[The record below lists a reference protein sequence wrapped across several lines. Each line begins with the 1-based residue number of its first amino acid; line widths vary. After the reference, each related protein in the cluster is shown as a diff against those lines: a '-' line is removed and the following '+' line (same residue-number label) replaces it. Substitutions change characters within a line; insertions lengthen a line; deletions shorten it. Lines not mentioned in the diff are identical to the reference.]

1 MMKKKEY
8 GVLGLGKF
16 GMAVAKTLAENGNSV
31 IVVDSDPERVDEI
44 ADSVTCAMVADIAD
58 PHVLDGL
65 GLHNLDCVI
74 IGVSTNM
81 QISIMATLLVKEKG
95 APFVVVKAENEIHK
109 HILEKIGAD
118 KIVFPEGEMGVR
130 LARNLMGGAFVDL
143 VELSSEFS
151 MVEMPVP
158 IMWIGKS
165 LRDLDIRSTYGLNI
179 IGIKTGEKLEVNLD
193 PNIPMNGDM
202 GLVLVGKNSDLKKIG
217 VDA

>member
-1 MMKKKEY
+1 MLKKKEY

-158 IMWIGKS
+158 TMWIGKS

-193 PNIPMNGDM
+193 PNVPMNGDM
-202 GLVLVGKNSDLKKIG
+202 GLVLVGKNSDFKKIG